1 MAESMKEIQSRITS
15 QDIDV
20 LRQSLDFV
28 RQCHSH
34 ELERGKVAE
43 TRATVMLGILGVI
56 ATLVVPSAGDLT
68 ASTEL
73 SHQQWFLLVCFVA
86 CLLFLAKALVYAIRT
101 ISISKRYRLTPTM
114 VYDQQNGS
122 RIESLQ
128 AEISGVLWEY
138 GKSVQYNS
146 SKLFWLQ
153 RCQRNS
159 FVAIMILVLFG
170 LATIKALTQFVDLWM
185 CISVV
190 VGSLLGGLFVFL
202 DPLAEKFG
210 GIWNK

>member
-1 MAESMKEIQSRITS
+1 MPESMKEIRSKIKS
-15 QDIDV
+15 QDVDV

-28 RQCHSH
+28 RRCHSH

-68 ASTEL
+68 TSTEL
-73 SHQQWFLLVCFVA
+73 KDQQWFLLVCFVA
-86 CLLFLAKALVYAIRT
+86 CLLFLAKALAYAIRT
-101 ISISKRYRLTPTM
+101 ISISKRYRLEPTM

-122 RIESLQ
+122 RIEALQ
-128 AEISGVLWEY
+128 TEISGILWEY

-159 FVAIMILVLFG
+159 FVAILVLVLFG
-170 LATIKALTQFVDLWM
+170 FVRLEVLTQFIDLWI
-185 CISVV
+185 CISAVI
-190 VGSLLGGLFVFL
+190 GSLFVGLFVFL
-202 DPLAEKFG
+202 DVLAEKFG
-210 GIWNK
+210 SIWNK